1 VHKTLTAVA
10 CLALAGLCS
19 TPAAA
24 WGKRCHQVIDRVAVM
39 ALPEDGPV
47 FLKRHVDYIAAN
59 ATEPDNWRN
68 ASEPFSKI
76 AEDPNHGWFRQQFA
90 FMRVIPRSRFE
101 FILALKD
108 EHDRLVAKGDVETA
122 SRTNVRWT
130 GTLPYAVV
138 EGYGRLVACFRQVRK
153 LQAKGNPSLIEPTC
167 AFHVAWL
174 GHYVGDGAQP
184 MHVTWHSN
192 GWRGPNPN
200 GYTLDGDIHGRFE
213 TRFANAID
221 LKPTDVDGR
230 LGAIDHQQADLF
242 DQVLAFL
249 DASGRDAEAVYRMD
263 ARNAFADPNDA
274 EAREYTYVHVANG
287 ARFLRD
293 LIQRAWI
300 ESAAAP
306 ANLPNPNESSAPHY
320 NTATGSTPG

>member
-1 VHKTLTAVA
+1 LRKTLTAAA
-10 CLALAGLCS
+10 CLVLVGLHPTS
-19 TPAAA
+19 AAA
-24 WGKRCHQVIDRVAVM
+24 WGKRGHEVIDRAAVM
-39 ALPEDGPV
+39 ALPDDGPV
-47 FLKRHVDYIAAN
+47 FLKRHVDFIAAN

-68 ASEPFSKI
+68 AADPFSKI

-108 EHDRLVAKGDVETA
+108 EHDRLVAKGDFETA
-122 SRTNVRWT
+122 SRMNVRWT
-130 GTLPYAVV
+130 GTLPYAVM
-138 EGYGRLVACFRQVRK
+138 ESYGRLVACFRQVRK
-153 LQAKGNPSLIEPTC
+153 LQAKGDPSPVEATC

-213 TRFANAID
+213 TRFVNAID
-221 LKPTDVDGR
+221 LAPADVDGR
-230 LGAIDHQQADLF
+230 LGAIDHQQGDLF

-249 DASGRDAEAVYRMD
+249 DASGRDAETVYRMD
-263 ARNAFADPNDA
+263 RRKAFADPNDA
-274 EAREYTYVHVANG
+274 EAREYTYAHVANG

-293 LIQRAWI
+293 LVQRAWS
-300 ESAAAP
+300 ESATAP
-306 ANLPNPNESSAPHY
+306 GKLPNPNDPGAPNY
-320 NTATGSTPG
+320 NSATGSVPG